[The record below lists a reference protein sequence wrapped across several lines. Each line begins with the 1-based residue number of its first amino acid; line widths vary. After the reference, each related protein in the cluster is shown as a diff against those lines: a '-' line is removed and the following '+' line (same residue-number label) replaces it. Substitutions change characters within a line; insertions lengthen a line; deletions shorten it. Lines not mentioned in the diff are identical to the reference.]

1 MKEAIYLQIRRNASS
16 ITIFFK
22 HLYRLAFNKSNITD
36 VTSEAGT
43 AYPSGAHE
51 DQDFS
56 IFKLFLQYDLYF
68 YCIYGIRFKIYKYF
82 YHQYFNMY
90 ISCKA
95 LLLAL
100 VFVIVWQLDLQL
112 PVKSVPITTKVVGSI
127 PVYSEV
133 YSIQHYVIKLVT
145 SDRPVVSPGT
155 PVSSTNK
162 ADLNN
167 IYC

>member
-1 MKEAIYLQIRRNASS
+1 MHPVSP
-16 ITIFFK
+16 FF
-22 HLYRLAFNKSNITD
+22 SNIFITGFLIRATLRMSL
-36 VTSEAGT
+36 VKQELHTLPEHMRIRTLVS
-43 AYPSGAHE
+43 SN
-51 DQDFS
+51 FS
-56 IFKLFLQYDLYF
+56 YSMICTFTVYTESNLKFTNTFIISILT
-68 YCIYGIRFKIYKYF
+68 CISVVKHF
-82 YHQYFNMY
+82 
-90 ISCKA
+90 S
-95 LLLAL
+95 LAL

-127 PVYSEV
+127 PVYGEV

-162 ADLNN
+162 ADLND